1 MLIWRVFMKDDI
13 QTVIKRVGK
22 KYNVAPKALKI
33 YVGTILSGEVKNI
46 PHKWG
51 KEKVKPL

>member
-1 MLIWRVFMKDDI
+1 MKDDI